1 MISRKL
7 NENTIKANRG
17 GQRAEFIFFFV
28 SLAFLL
34 AGTALVTFSNAFI
47 PFLYEFFSKTVFHRE
62 FSIDKWLPTLQS
74 FVLIPIF
81 VVIFVNVFLFHNHS
95 DKIKNLYIA
104 SILVCIAFLVTYTV
118 YSSMHKFIDADLAS
132 ETLLAR
138 ECVREKSLVPLG
150 WGYSTEIRLLNTQLI
165 SAPLFVF
172 IKSWDAVR
180 AITSLISCAI
190 LFFAGWVLMSAV
202 GIKKTWIK
210 FLCSTLLS
218 CPWSSLNFYVI
229 GWGNYYIPHIVLG
242 FLTLTL
248 FIPVMNGSAKNMKR
262 SIILLYVLAFI
273 SGLSTIRY
281 ILIYQFPLTLSM
293 AILSYKRED
302 KNKSVTLSEL
312 KNYFWDNKT
321 FRISIIALFFSG
333 IGYVFNNAVLHRL
346 YKFSQWND
354 VTFNHFGDVS
364 LLKLLTTI
372 LKAFGYQE
380 NVAVFTPSGVINIFV
395 YIAVVFFV
403 VCMVK
408 ALRSDISVE
417 KRLVLVFTIC
427 TIAFNTFL
435 YYHTEFIARYYI
447 TVLAYMIVCIA
458 IFIDSGNIGVLKR
471 YFVGTSFAL
480 CIFVSSFTS
489 AQDYLTRDNN
499 KDIYPVMEFL
509 NKKVAEDKN
518 YSFGYSTIDFSTEI
532 VYFTKE
538 KIEVASIKKARRY
551 VPELGGKADCLPDKF
566 IQGTWLTPLR
576 YNSIK
581 HEGKTFLM
589 LSKEL
594 YEASFDNKVFA
605 SGKEVFNDG
614 KYIVWEYESQEILKS
629 SFEN

>member
-1 MISRKL
+1 M
-7 NENTIKANRG
+7 E
-17 GQRAEFIFFFV
+17 
-28 SLAFLL
+28 
-34 AGTALVTFSNAFI
+34 
-47 PFLYEFFSKTVFHRE
+47 
-62 FSIDKWLPTLQS
+62 KWLPTLQS

-81 VVIFVNVFLFHNHS
+81 VVIFVNVFLFHKHS
-95 DKIKNLYIA
+95 DKIKNLYIGA
-104 SILVCIAFLVTYTV
+104 ILVCIAFLVTYTV
-118 YSSMHKFIDADLAS
+118 YSSMHKFIDADLSS

-172 IKSWDAVR
+172 IKSWDSVR
-180 AITSLISCAI
+180 AITSLISCAV
-190 LFFAGWVLMSAV
+190 LFFAGWVLMATV

-210 FLCSTLLS
+210 FLGATLLS

-248 FIPVMNGSAKNMKR
+248 FIPIMNGSAKNMKR
-262 SIILLYVLAFI
+262 RIILFYVLAFI

-321 FRISIIALFFSG
+321 LRISILALFLSG
-333 IGYVFNNAVLHRL
+333 LGYIFNNVVLHRL
-346 YKFSQWND
+346 YNFSQWND
-354 VTFNHFGDVS
+354 VTFNHFGDVP
-364 LLKLLTTI
+364 LLKLFSTI
-372 LKAFGYQE
+372 LKSFGYQE
-380 NVAVFTPSGVINIFV
+380 NLAVFTPSGVINIFV
-395 YIAVVFFV
+395 YIAIVFFV
-403 VCMVK
+403 VCMIK
-408 ALRSDISVE
+408 ALKSGISAE

-427 TIAFNTFL
+427 TIAFNSFL
-435 YYHTEFIARYYI
+435 YYHTEFIERYYI
-447 TVLAYMIVCIA
+447 TILAYMIVCIA

-471 YFVGTSFAL
+471 YFVGTAFSL
-480 CIFVSSFTS
+480 CVFVSSFTS

-509 NKKVAEDKN
+509 NKKVAEDKD
-518 YSFGYSTIDFSTEI
+518 YSFGYSTFDFANLIT
-532 VYFTKE
+532 YFTNE
-538 KIEVASIKKARRY
+538 KIQVATIKKARKY

-566 IQGTWLTPLR
+566 TKGTWLTPLR
-576 YNSIK
+576 YNSSK
-581 HEGKTFLM
+581 HDGKTFLM
-589 LSKEL
+589 ISKEL
-594 YEASFDNKVFA
+594 YDASCDNKVFT
-605 SGKEVFNDG
+605 SGKEIFNDG
-614 KYIVWEYESQEILKS
+614 KYIIWEYKSQEIFKS
-629 SFEN
+629 SFEG

>member
-1 MISRKL
+1 MANNSKISSKRDY
-7 NENTIKANRG
+7 I
-17 GQRAEFIFFFV
+17 
-28 SLAFLL
+28 FLL
-34 AGTALVTFSNAFI
+34 ITFLLLVFGTVLVAFSNSFI
-47 PFLYEFFSKTVFHRE
+47 PALYEFFSKTVFHRE
-62 FSIDKWLPTLQS
+62 FSLEKWLPTLQS
-74 FVLIPIF
+74 FVLIPVFI
-81 VVIFVNVFLFHNHS
+81 VIFANVFLFHNHS
-95 DKIKNLYIA
+95 DKIKNFYIGA
-104 SILVCIAFLVTYTV
+104 ILACIAFLVTYTV
-118 YSSMHKFIDADLAS
+118 YSSMHKFIDADLSS

-180 AITSLISCAI
+180 AITSLISCAV
-190 LFFAGWVLMSAV
+190 LFFAGWALMSAV

-242 FLTLTL
+242 LLTLTF
-248 FIPVMNGSAKNMKR
+248 FITIMNGRAKNMKR
-262 SIILLYVLAFI
+262 SIILFYILAFI

-293 AILSYKRED
+293 AILSYKRQEQ
-302 KNKSVTLSEL
+302 KSRVTFSEL
-312 KNYFWDNKT
+312 KNYFWSNKA
-321 FRISIIALFFSG
+321 FRISIIALFLSG

-380 NVAVFTPSGVINIFV
+380 NVAVFTPSGVVNIFV
-395 YIAVVFFV
+395 YIAIVFFV
-403 VCMVK
+403 VCMIK
-408 ALRSDISVE
+408 TFRSDISVE

-427 TIAFNTFL
+427 TIAFNSFL
-435 YYHTEFIARYYI
+435 YYHTEFIGRYYI
-447 TVLAYMIVCIA
+447 TILAYMIVCIA
-458 IFIDSGNIGVLKR
+458 IFIDSGNIGILKR

-489 AQDYLTRDNN
+489 AQDYLTSDNN
-499 KDIYPVMEFL
+499 KDIYPVMDFL
-509 NKKVAEDKN
+509 NKKVAEDKD
-518 YSFGYSTIDFSTEI
+518 YSFGYSTFDFANMIT
-532 VYFTKE
+532 YFTNE
-538 KIEVASIKKARRY
+538 KIEVATIAKDKKYIAASNSK
-551 VPELGGKADCLPDKF
+551 EKCLPEKF
-566 IQGTWLTPLR
+566 EDGKWLTPLR
-576 YNSIK
+576 YNSTK

-589 LSKEL
+589 LSKEM
-594 YEASFDNKVFA
+594 YDASSDNKVFT
-605 SGKEVFNDG
+605 SGKEVFDDD
-614 KYIVWEYESQEILKS
+614 KYIVWEYESQDAFKN
-629 SFEN
+629 SFSK